1 LDSSLLL
8 NNLLVR
14 NSYWH
19 DNDHQE
25 NDDTNNYAHA
35 HLHVLPPHLFPNP
48 VGTTTEP
55 LGGVRQVV
63 SLVLKSVQSCTTICD
78 LVDVLAHYTDSVID
92 LLLDGRS
99 SLVPGTTG
107 AAGGTAAGT
116 TLVGN
121 VWVVRCLRHLCVRER
136 IRSEEWDQGE
146 VRLRAMEGGS
156 VGLSDGSGGGCAVL
170 CCGGGR

>member
-1 LDSSLLL
+1 LASSFLP

-19 DNDHQE
+19 NDNHQK

-35 HLHVLPPHLFPNP
+35 HLHVLPPHLLPNP
-48 VGTTTEP
+48 VCTTAEP
-55 LGGVRQVV
+55 LGRVRQVV
-63 SLVLKSVQSCTTICD
+63 SLVLKSVQPCATVCD
-78 LVDVLAHYTDSVID
+78 LVDILAHYTDSVID

-121 VWVVRCLRHLCVRER
+121 VWVVRCLRHVCVREW
-136 IRSEEWDQGE
+136 IRSEE
-146 VRLRAMEGGS
+146 
-156 VGLSDGSGGGCAVL
+156 
-170 CCGGGR
+170 